1 MSRKQVIVFQ
11 AIPLSTRWTTDIP
24 RYSIIYKV
32 DDRYSTLFHYLQ
44 GGRPIFHAGEADDS
58 GDAGPLQDRKG
69 HGRLPPKGTES
80 EGQRPT
86 GRRKFAIRDP
96 GLRQSTAAPSSPIP
110 LLKEIPYRPSVGGTM
125 ESTRPLTTTLWPG
138 TMGSKTRISF
148 TRAPLDLTAKN
159 SVINQAGYLLVIRI
173 GLPGSGYWR
182 DEFRSATLEYNE
194 RLGQIDASE
203 FLK

>member
-1 MSRKQVIVFQ
+1 
-11 AIPLSTRWTTDIP
+11 
-24 RYSIIYKV
+24 
-32 DDRYSTLFHYLQ
+32 
-44 GGRPIFHAGEADDS
+44 
-58 GDAGPLQDRKG
+58 
-69 HGRLPPKGTES
+69 
-80 EGQRPT
+80 
-86 GRRKFAIRDP
+86 
-96 GLRQSTAAPSSPIP
+96 
-110 LLKEIPYRPSVGGTM
+110 M